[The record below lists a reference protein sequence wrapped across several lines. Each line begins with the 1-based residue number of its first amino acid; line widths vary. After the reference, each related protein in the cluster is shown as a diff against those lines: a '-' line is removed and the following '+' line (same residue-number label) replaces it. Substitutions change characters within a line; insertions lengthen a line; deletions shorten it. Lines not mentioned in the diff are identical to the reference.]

1 MKRLLLLLLL
11 CMSGWVVR
19 GQSECRY
26 WFDQNQASIVS
37 STSANSSWTIPVDA
51 GGLQAGF
58 HTLYLQVRNGTSPW
72 DAPMSYVFYKPKQSS
87 SADVYQCWFDQNY
100 ANAQTGMVGTGFTLD
115 VSALLP
121 GFHTVYIRI
130 SHGME
135 EQLQSF
141 IFYKSPLPNST
152 DPYQCWFDQ
161 NYANA
166 QTGIVGTGFALDA
179 STLLPGFH
187 TAYIRISHEAK
198 EQLQSFIFYKPSLS
212 SSTDVYQCWFDQNYA
227 SRQTGAVGTG
237 FNINVSALQ
246 PGFHTLYTRIGE
258 NTKTQLQSF
267 IFYKQRDGD
276 CSSYTCWID
285 EDESSS
291 VSGMLGNGNILL
303 DVSGLD
309 GGTHIVNIRLCSGDS
324 MRVETYEFTAPDPPR
339 SLPYC
344 DDFESTEHLHMP
356 EGWSTFNEGECTT
369 HDLGRPRVYQG
380 IGYEGSKELDFFSP
394 CLQAAVLPHFTISD
408 IRSVRISCKAKSSN
422 AAGCY
427 LRVGV
432 MADPTDLS
440 TFVDVDTL
448 RCTSTEV
455 WEDISASLAR
465 YQGAGDAI
473 ALWFVSDGADRG
485 CIYVDNLWVTDCPWP
500 EIAASDTSLTL
511 TTNIP
516 GTVDYYVEYGQQG
529 FTPGSGTMLH
539 VTSDSVVLTGLQPNT
554 FYDLYPRRNANDI
567 FCGVPITLQTLRTPV
582 NIGGCDTFLVSDG
595 QNTDAHVPV
604 YGLYTDAPQ
613 MTQSIYPASM
623 LTSFVGLTIDSIHYS
638 VSSGSSNRWSNGL
651 WIIKIGITTQ
661 DNLANG
667 FDRSTALTE
676 VYNGTLNAT
685 VEGGMGIRLDE
696 PFTYTG
702 GNLLVQ
708 FELPAETGWSSCS
721 FYGNNADNASRYAY
735 GYSYSTSTGSR
746 VNFLPALEVHA
757 CGNTPVVINTLC
769 IFDTVASGTNT
780 SSHIPVNGSNGNQR
794 QRSQVIYP
802 AEMLTDLVGKRID
815 SLQYF
820 VSSGSSSGWGDGD
833 WTIRMGI
840 TRWGIVYA
848 AFDNNTV
855 LTEVYHGP
863 LTANGSTGMG
873 IRLDSSFAYA
883 GGNLL
888 IEFIQNN
895 SSANSSC
902 SFYGTSVY
910 GGSRYSSSSSGNIR
924 NVFGNTEAFIPQT
937 AFHACNDST
946 IDTTHYLNG
955 VALPYCENFDNYP
968 AGEGNMPL
976 YWGGYNTFNW
986 DIGRFPHVNS
996 GGGRSPNNLLC
1007 LRAYSSN
1014 KCYAIFPHFTVDS
1027 IQQLNISFYIRRDA
1041 TDAGMLIIGVLTDST
1056 NVNTF
1061 IPLDTILPAERNV
1074 WIPVHYSFANYHGPA
1089 QRGAFLDVRVEGSAG
1104 NLAIDDFVA
1113 TGWCGP
1119 TIEQLNTNVLRS
1131 VVAESDSV
1139 NYWLEYGP
1147 EGFSP
1152 GNDASTL
1159 VHVTTSP
1166 YYISNLTPGVNYDFY
1181 AYPYMGNTTLVRST
1195 CQNPLPIQVAQSCY
1209 TFSDTTASACD
1220 SLFWHGHTYHVSG
1233 NYNDTIITTNN
1244 CDSVVTLN
1252 LTINYSNIGTEIL
1265 SACDSYTWIDGNT
1278 YTTSTSSPTLTLTN
1292 IDGCDSNITLDLTI
1306 NHSNSYLD
1314 SIIAID
1320 SCIWRGR
1327 IYTAGG
1333 ITNDTLNN
1341 ISGCDSIIELNIT
1354 IIHTGDNNIFSIGGC
1369 KKVRFS
1375 KGNLQYQ
1382 ASTGKWR
1389 FAEHQYDYI
1398 GNGNSNASA
1407 SYNGWIDLFYWACS
1421 GWNGGIDNN
1430 YPWSTSN
1437 SYYYHPNNVTGMDLV
1452 DDYANAD
1459 WAYYNAIEN
1468 GGNQPGMWRTP
1479 TGAEWEYIFFTRS
1492 ASTIGSVANAR
1503 YTKATVNGVK
1513 GLILFPDN
1521 YIYPSSLPV
1530 PAGINSS
1537 NFPFSSN
1544 IFTLEQW
1551 TTLENAGAVFL
1562 PAGGARSGATMR
1574 QVQTY
1579 GLYWTSSHYNGY
1591 LAKDMWFSDSNVE
1604 APGWGMHGLGM
1615 SIRPI
1620 QDALNVVEK
1629 NVSACDSIQWND
1641 STLYSSGAYL
1651 VDTTSTMGCD
1661 SISILLLTINH
1672 STIEDTNITACD
1684 SILWNGTT
1692 FRTSGN
1698 NIATHHTASTNNCD
1712 STVTLHLTINH
1723 STSAIETVTA
1733 CNSFVW
1739 HGTEYTESTSTPTHN
1754 TTNAAGCDSITTL
1767 HLTVNHCSTTT
1778 LIVCDSLSWH
1788 GGTYTSSGIYTI
1800 STDTLNLTV
1809 NHSSIGTD
1817 TQISCDT
1824 YTWIDGL
1831 TYTASNNTAT
1841 HTLTNAAGCDSTVT
1855 LDLTIIASPSLSH
1868 SPDTSLLQGS
1878 NLTLWASGA
1887 DILSW
1892 TDTSGSIQANDSTFA
1907 ITPLKSSVYVVTA
1920 ANEGVNLVY
1929 NGDFEL
1935 GNTGFTTSHTYNS
1948 HTNEGAYYIGTDARN
1963 QYPSFAIWHDH
1974 TSGNGQYMIVNGA
1987 GNPNANVWTQ
1997 TIPVEPNTDY
2007 AFSSWICNLSPRAAV
2022 SGNLADVAQLQFSI
2036 NGSQLGDI
2044 FYVPEMAGWVKVYE
2058 VWNSGNNSSATIT
2071 ILNQNSGW
2079 AGNDFG
2085 IDDIH
2090 FSSLATCAKQDSVKV
2105 RIYSVTEIDSSVCDN
2120 NLPFVWQ
2127 GQTITAGGIYRDTVA
2142 NIYGDD
2148 SIVVLNLTVRLSSTS
2163 TFEETIVENQL
2174 PYTFNGQT
2182 FTDSTSL
2189 TLVTI
2194 PNNVGCD
2201 STISYTLHIQWN
2213 TGSRLDSN
2221 VCFNQLP
2228 VTWNNT
2234 LFDTTVANTTIM
2246 RTVVIPSVS
2255 GSDSTI
2261 IMRLHVRPIY
2271 NDTIPY
2277 SICDNQ
2283 THTFEGTVYGGT
2295 DAGFHSH
2302 MLHTATYG
2310 CDSLRVLNL
2319 EVRPTTTGDTV
2330 ADHCDHF
2337 TWYGTEYTASTNTP
2351 THLSS
2356 NAVNCDSTTTLHLT
2370 IRYSSTS
2377 SIEETIVENQL
2388 PYTFNGQT
2396 FTDSTDLTLVT
2407 IPNNVGCDSTISYTL
2422 HIQWNTGSRLD
2433 SNVCFNQLPVTWNNA
2448 LFDTTVANTTIMRT
2462 VVIPSVS
2469 GSDSTIIMRLHVR
2482 PIYNDTIPY
2491 SICDNQTHTFEGT
2504 VYGGTDAGFHPH
2516 MLHTATYGCDSLRV
2530 LNLEV
2535 RPTTTGDTVAN
2546 HCDSFIWYGTEYTA
2560 STDTPTH
2567 LSSNAVNCDSTTTL
2581 HLTIRYSSTSSI
2593 EETIVENQ
2601 LPYTF
2606 NGQTF
2611 TDSTDLTL
2619 VTIPNA
2625 VGCDS
2630 TINYTLHIQ
2639 WNTGSRLDSNVCFN
2653 QLPVTWNNTLFDTTV
2668 ANTTIMRTVVI
2679 PSVSGSDST
2688 IIMRLHVR
2696 PIHNDTISY
2705 SICDNQTHTFE
2716 GTVYGGTDAGFHP
2729 HMLHT
2734 DAYGCDSL
2742 RVLNL
2747 EVRPT
2752 TTGDTVANHCDS
2764 FTWYGTEYT
2773 TSTDTPTHL
2782 SSNAVNCDSTT
2793 TLHLTIRY
2801 STTGVEA
2808 DTVIENLLPYSY
2820 HDSTFAD
2827 SISHVAVVFPN
2838 TVQCDSVVDF
2848 TLFVHRNVDTTL
2860 YDTVCNDALPLT
2872 WNGIVFDT
2880 LVGESTTM
2888 TRATVFTAHTG
2899 ADSTITMHL
2908 TVHALYDHHT
2918 TVAICDNQQ
2927 YTFGDSTFVPDAT
2940 LTHNIDTSQYIEHL
2954 DSLLSI
2960 HGCDSLSTLHLTSWS
2975 TYDHHLSDTVCTN
2988 HSYTWGTPQRGI
3000 FAPGS
3005 VTASLHS
3012 RDTTVQL
3019 TILDSHFPADT
3030 LVTDHLASAH
3040 SCDSLSSLHLHLLPS
3055 YDLHFS
3061 DTICNAEWAM
3071 ASGQWVPH
3079 SYPFE
3084 DTTYSTT
3091 GSYPHLL
3098 STLHSP
3104 LSTQPHSCDST
3115 RTLHL
3120 KVWPTYDQH
3129 LYDTI
3134 YDGDHYT
3141 FEGTVY
3147 DTTGVYLHRLDAV
3160 FACDSLRTL
3169 HLQRN
3174 RRTYNDSNLCQNA
3187 LPLVWN
3193 GVTFADRPHTGG
3205 MLAMSDSVHLS
3216 GLNGIDSLVVMTVYA
3231 HDTSSTVDLVHG
3243 CDSLTWQD
3251 GHTYHASTTTPF
3263 VTLTNRAQCDSVV
3276 HLALTVDYTHY
3287 YTDRHVVCDSMRW
3300 INNSWY
3306 YRDTAGV
3313 VDTFRTIADC
3323 DSVVTLDLTVHY
3335 STSTALHDTICYNDT
3350 YYWHGF
3356 TIHSTAVY
3364 RTEDFPLTD
3373 TLRTIHGC
3381 DSVVGMIVTKM
3392 ALPQVDLVHE
3402 IDCAAKGYRIIA
3414 DARAPFSP
3422 DSDPQPMPYLLWN
3435 AVPIDDAL
3443 EGQERQTVVKVAPQS
3458 LTEYMV
3464 FVDYRETP
3472 FCPTTARLTLRPVI
3486 IDTASVKVNPQIL
3499 TYDNLSFDAYDLTTE
3514 HARSQRPGEIE
3525 QWQRTWYVDGV
3536 RQWERDRHLAREA
3549 DAESDSVIVALEVYN
3564 GICYDTALTVI
3575 PIRRVALFAPNIFT
3589 PLEADNNRFVVV
3601 TTGVIDAELYIY
3613 NREGLLVYYTSD
3625 LSHGWDGRTNDGKI
3639 CPQGNYVWR
3648 LNYHATDRPHHLR
3661 TEVGSVI
3668 LLK

>member
-2261 IMRLHVRPIY
+2261 IMRLHVRPI
-2271 NDTIPY
+2271 
-2277 SICDNQ
+2277 
-2283 THTFEGTVYGGT
+2283 
-2295 DAGFHSH
+2295 
-2302 MLHTATYG
+2302 
-2310 CDSLRVLNL
+2310 
-2319 EVRPTTTGDTV
+2319 
-2330 ADHCDHF
+2330 
-2337 TWYGTEYTASTNTP
+2337 
-2351 THLSS
+2351 
-2356 NAVNCDSTTTLHLT
+2356 
-2370 IRYSSTS
+2370 
-2377 SIEETIVENQL
+2377 
-2388 PYTFNGQT
+2388 
-2396 FTDSTDLTLVT
+2396 
-2407 IPNNVGCDSTISYTL
+2407 
-2422 HIQWNTGSRLD
+2422 
-2433 SNVCFNQLPVTWNNA
+2433 
-2448 LFDTTVANTTIMRT
+2448 
-2462 VVIPSVS
+2462 
-2469 GSDSTIIMRLHVR
+2469 
-2482 PIYNDTIPY
+2482 
-2491 SICDNQTHTFEGT
+2491 
-2504 VYGGTDAGFHPH
+2504 
-2516 MLHTATYGCDSLRV
+2516 
-2530 LNLEV
+2530 
-2535 RPTTTGDTVAN
+2535 
-2546 HCDSFIWYGTEYTA
+2546 
-2560 STDTPTH
+2560 
-2567 LSSNAVNCDSTTTL
+2567 
-2581 HLTIRYSSTSSI
+2581 
-2593 EETIVENQ
+2593 
-2601 LPYTF
+2601 
-2606 NGQTF
+2606 
-2611 TDSTDLTL
+2611 
-2619 VTIPNA
+2619 
-2625 VGCDS
+2625 
-2630 TINYTLHIQ
+2630 
-2639 WNTGSRLDSNVCFN
+2639 
-2653 QLPVTWNNTLFDTTV
+2653 
-2668 ANTTIMRTVVI
+2668 
-2679 PSVSGSDST
+2679 
-2688 IIMRLHVR
+2688 
-2696 PIHNDTISY
+2696 HNDTISY

>member
-227 SRQTGAVGTG
+227 SRQTGAIGTG

-258 NTKTQLQSF
+258 NTKTQTQSF
-267 IFYKQRDGD
+267 IFYKQKDSD

-285 EDESSS
+285 EDESSA
-291 VSGMLGNGNILL
+291 VSGTLGNGDILL

-380 IGYEGSKELDFFSP
+380 IGYEDSKELDFFSP
-394 CLQAAVLPHFTISD
+394 CLQVAVLPHFTISD

-465 YQGAGDAI
+465 YHGTGTAI
-473 ALWFVSDGADRG
+473 AFYFVSDGAARG
-485 CIYVDNLWVTDCPWP
+485 CIYIDNLCVTESHIVVDTFASTPDTLVWHDSVYRASTVDTLHFTTAGGDSTVVLHLTVTGWPDNVDSARCAIIPEMSQWGIRIDWSSDNIVSVLNTPLVGDLDGDGHP
-500 EIAASDTSLTL
+500 EIVCFARNGDNPDVDPRCNNRILVFDGVTKQIKATLNLPTWVSGFDAAAYGLVKLPNGTGLIVTADFDFKLRAYDITSATPSTPYWTSDVDFGTGNHEWAANVNFADFNHDGHPEVYIRNKIYNAETGVLLATAPTDHAGASYAHWTHNGAHPYKLSAPIAADVLGDASLELILGNEVYSVDITNTDGTAGNSLTL
-511 TTNIP
+511 
-516 GTVDYYVEYGQQG
+516 
-529 FTPGSGTMLH
+529 SCRA
-539 VTSDSVVLTGLQPNT
+539 QP
-554 FYDLYPRRNANDI
+554 PA
-567 FCGVPITLQTLRTPV
+567 GVPEDGHSQVADFNGDGHLDILITLRTTYTTDGNVYAYVWDVSAGTVSNALNINTNWTGKSIPLIADIDNDGLMEMLIQTGVSGTNEHFQAYKYHPDSQTFTLQWGFSTDENSYSNSITAFDFNQDGLLELMISDQSTMRIV
-582 NIGGCDTFLVSDG
+582 NGSGKSHITAGDTIPMYILGYIPFSQNTIMQYPLIVDVDADGCAEIVSVGSDKLNIFKSSVGTSWGPARKVWNQYMYNATCINEDLTVPQYTFNNAQSLIDPDGIIRRPYNNFLQQQTTLDRYGRPFSAAADIVAHSASLSLDDDTVRLIVNYSNQGDANLQVPYGITLYKNQYRGTAILSDTLTQPSAFSPQSSDFHTISFPRSLLCSLSPSDSILITLNDLGSGIAQHGATHPECDTTNNIIKIATPIYHNSGDTTAVACDNF
-595 QNTDAHVPV
+595 TW
-604 YGLYTDAPQ
+604 YGLD
-613 MTQSIYPASM
+613 YPASCSTQHT
-623 LTSFVGLTIDSIHYS
+623 LSNAAGCDSI
-638 VSSGSSNRWSNGL
+638 
-651 WIIKIGITTQ
+651 
-661 DNLANG
+661 
-667 FDRSTALTE
+667 
-676 VYNGTLNAT
+676 
-685 VEGGMGIRLDE
+685 
-696 PFTYTG
+696 
-702 GNLLVQ
+702 
-708 FELPAETGWSSCS
+708 
-721 FYGNNADNASRYAY
+721 
-735 GYSYSTSTGSR
+735 
-746 VNFLPALEVHA
+746 
-757 CGNTPVVINTLC
+757 
-769 IFDTVASGTNT
+769 
-780 SSHIPVNGSNGNQR
+780 
-794 QRSQVIYP
+794 
-802 AEMLTDLVGKRID
+802 
-815 SLQYF
+815 
-820 VSSGSSSGWGDGD
+820 
-833 WTIRMGI
+833 
-840 TRWGIVYA
+840 
-848 AFDNNTV
+848 
-855 LTEVYHGP
+855 
-863 LTANGSTGMG
+863 
-873 IRLDSSFAYA
+873 
-883 GGNLL
+883 
-888 IEFIQNN
+888 
-895 SSANSSC
+895 
-902 SFYGTSVY
+902 
-910 GGSRYSSSSSGNIR
+910 
-924 NVFGNTEAFIPQT
+924 
-937 AFHACNDST
+937 
-946 IDTTHYLNG
+946 
-955 VALPYCENFDNYP
+955 
-968 AGEGNMPL
+968 
-976 YWGGYNTFNW
+976 
-986 DIGRFPHVNS
+986 
-996 GGGRSPNNLLC
+996 
-1007 LRAYSSN
+1007 
-1014 KCYAIFPHFTVDS
+1014 
-1027 IQQLNISFYIRRDA
+1027 
-1041 TDAGMLIIGVLTDST
+1041 
-1056 NVNTF
+1056 
-1061 IPLDTILPAERNV
+1061 
-1074 WIPVHYSFANYHGPA
+1074 
-1089 QRGAFLDVRVEGSAG
+1089 
-1104 NLAIDDFVA
+1104 
-1113 TGWCGP
+1113 
-1119 TIEQLNTNVLRS
+1119 
-1131 VVAESDSV
+1131 
-1139 NYWLEYGP
+1139 
-1147 EGFSP
+1147 
-1152 GNDASTL
+1152 
-1159 VHVTTSP
+1159 
-1166 YYISNLTPGVNYDFY
+1166 
-1181 AYPYMGNTTLVRST
+1181 
-1195 CQNPLPIQVAQSCY
+1195 
-1209 TFSDTTASACD
+1209 
-1220 SLFWHGHTYHVSG
+1220 
-1233 NYNDTIITTNN
+1233 
-1244 CDSVVTLN
+1244 VTLN
-1252 LTINYSNIGTEIL
+1252 LTIHHPITSDTSASACDNYFWNRTHETYSTTGNYSYHYVNDNGCIDTIKLALVLYGNHSYISEGALPAVFSVSDSKQVFFSHGNLQYQASTNTWRFAENQYDYIGNANANISPTYSGWIDLFAWGCSGWNSGANTYQPWSTNVNPADYLPGGNYENNLDGEYAEADWAWHNAIINGGNRAHVWRTLTITEWEYLLQGRPNALSKRGAATVGAIHGMVVLPDDWTLPNGLSFTPAFNNWTTNVYTLEQWQQMEDAGALFLPAAGFRHPQGNTGNFGVGNYGRYWSSSHYNEASSLYMLLYRSYTRCDWWDSRIVGLSVRPVQQAHPIPDTIISACDNFTFNNHTYTSSGTYYDTLSNIHGCDSITIL
-1265 SACDSYTWIDGNT
+1265 KLTIRNSSTTTDTQSICDSYTWIDGQT
-1278 YTTSTSSPTLTLTN
+1278 YTASNNTATHTLTN
-1292 IDGCDSNITLDLTI
+1292 V
-1306 NHSNSYLD
+1306 
-1314 SIIAID
+1314 
-1320 SCIWRGR
+1320 
-1327 IYTAGG
+1327 AG
-1333 ITNDTLNN
+1333 
-1341 ISGCDSIIELNIT
+1341 
-1354 IIHTGDNNIFSIGGC
+1354 
-1369 KKVRFS
+1369 
-1375 KGNLQYQ
+1375 
-1382 ASTGKWR
+1382 
-1389 FAEHQYDYI
+1389 
-1398 GNGNSNASA
+1398 
-1407 SYNGWIDLFYWACS
+1407 
-1421 GWNGGIDNN
+1421 
-1430 YPWSTSN
+1430 
-1437 SYYYHPNNVTGMDLV
+1437 
-1452 DDYANAD
+1452 
-1459 WAYYNAIEN
+1459 
-1468 GGNQPGMWRTP
+1468 
-1479 TGAEWEYIFFTRS
+1479 
-1492 ASTIGSVANAR
+1492 
-1503 YTKATVNGVK
+1503 
-1513 GLILFPDN
+1513 
-1521 YIYPSSLPV
+1521 
-1530 PAGINSS
+1530 
-1537 NFPFSSN
+1537 
-1544 IFTLEQW
+1544 
-1551 TTLENAGAVFL
+1551 
-1562 PAGGARSGATMR
+1562 
-1574 QVQTY
+1574 
-1579 GLYWTSSHYNGY
+1579 
-1591 LAKDMWFSDSNVE
+1591 
-1604 APGWGMHGLGM
+1604 
-1615 SIRPI
+1615 
-1620 QDALNVVEK
+1620 
-1629 NVSACDSIQWND
+1629 
-1641 STLYSSGAYL
+1641 
-1651 VDTTSTMGCD
+1651 
-1661 SISILLLTINH
+1661 
-1672 STIEDTNITACD
+1672 
-1684 SILWNGTT
+1684 
-1692 FRTSGN
+1692 
-1698 NIATHHTASTNNCD
+1698 CD
-1712 STVTLHLTINH
+1712 STVTLNLTVNYSNHGDTTATECESFTWWSTNYTNSTNEATHPYTNQWGCDSTVTLLLTINNPVH
-1723 STSAIETVTA
+1723 EAESQTACEIYTWHGTAYTSSGNYIYSYADANGCTQVDTLHLTVNYSTTSTETVTA

-1948 HTNEGAYYIGTDARN
+1948 HTNEGAYYIGTNARN

-2071 ILNQNSGW
+2071 ILNQNTGW

-2194 PNNVGCD
+2194 PNAVGCD
-2201 STISYTLHIQWN
+2201 STINYTLHIQWN

-2295 DAGFHSH
+2295 DAGFHPH
-2302 MLHTATYG
+2302 MLHTDAYG

-2396 FTDSTDLTLVT
+2396 FTDSTGLTLVT

-2448 LFDTTVANTTIMRT
+2448 LFDTTIANTIVMRT
-2462 VVIPSVS
+2462 VVIPSAT

-2504 VYGGTDAGFHPH
+2504 VYGGTDAGFHSH
-2516 MLHTATYGCDSLRV
+2516 MLHTAT
-2530 LNLEV
+2530 
-2535 RPTTTGDTVAN
+2535 
-2546 HCDSFIWYGTEYTA
+2546 
-2560 STDTPTH
+2560 
-2567 LSSNAVNCDSTTTL
+2567 
-2581 HLTIRYSSTSSI
+2581 
-2593 EETIVENQ
+2593 
-2601 LPYTF
+2601 
-2606 NGQTF
+2606 
-2611 TDSTDLTL
+2611 
-2619 VTIPNA
+2619 
-2625 VGCDS
+2625 
-2630 TINYTLHIQ
+2630 
-2639 WNTGSRLDSNVCFN
+2639 
-2653 QLPVTWNNTLFDTTV
+2653 
-2668 ANTTIMRTVVI
+2668 
-2679 PSVSGSDST
+2679 
-2688 IIMRLHVR
+2688 
-2696 PIHNDTISY
+2696 
-2705 SICDNQTHTFE
+2705 
-2716 GTVYGGTDAGFHP
+2716 
-2729 HMLHT
+2729 
-2734 DAYGCDSL
+2734 YGCDSL

-2782 SSNAVNCDSTT
+2782 SSNAVNCDSAT

-3084 DTTYSTT
+3084 DTTYSAT

-3536 RQWERDRHLAREA
+3536 RQWERDRHLAGEA

-3589 PLEADNNRFVVV
+3589 PLEDDNNRFVIV